1 VALGLTSLLSG
12 VRAFDRLL
20 QLEEKLV
27 AALEAQA
34 ADIQG
39 LKDRLTRLEEHV
51 RAREDVLVAEAK
63 GAAASVASVA
73 ASQHVS
79 DIARRLGAL
88 DERLRLSATSR
99 LSAPND
105 PP

>member
-34 ADIQG
+34 SDIQG
-39 LKDRLTRLEEHV
+39 LKDRLTKLEEYV

-63 GAAASVASVA
+63 GAAAAVASVA

-79 DIARRLGAL
+79 DIARRLGAME
-88 DERLRLSATSR
+88 ERLRGSAAAR
-99 LSAPND
+99 LQ
-105 PP
+105 PPDGAT

>member
-34 ADIQG
+34 SDIQG
-39 LKDRLTRLEEHV
+39 LKDRLTKLEEYV
-51 RAREDVLVAEAK
+51 RAR
-63 GAAASVASVA
+63 
-73 ASQHVS
+73 
-79 DIARRLGAL
+79 
-88 DERLRLSATSR
+88 
-99 LSAPND
+99 
-105 PP
+105 